1 MKKTAIL
8 TDSTA
13 YLPAD
18 QMEKCGISS
27 VPLAVIWGEE
37 TFDDGVTITP
47 EQFYSRL
54 KTAKVMPSTSQ
65 PSVGKMQ
72 EAMNTLLS
80 QDCDVLGIFI
90 SSKLSGTM
98 ESAMQARALL
108 PKGSK
113 VEIVDSGSTTLGM
126 GFLVMAVARA
136 AADGASFTECRA
148 IAEKL
153 RANIGVYF
161 MVDTLEFLYR
171 GGRIGGGQRFLGTA
185 LNMKPILYINNGKLE
200 SLEKVR
206 TKGKALDRMIDIVAE
221 KCAGKSPIWMSAVH
235 ANAPDEAQITLEK
248 IKARLNPEESF
259 LAELSPVIGTHT
271 GPGTVSLSYL
281 TGM

>member
-18 QMEKCGISS
+18 QMEKYGISS

-72 EAMNTLLS
+72 EVMNTLLS

-185 LNMKPILYINNGKLE
+185 LNMKPILYVNNGKLE

-248 IKARLNPEESF
+248 IKERLNPEESF

>member
-1 MKKTAIL
+1 MKKVAIL

-18 QMEKCGISS
+18 QMEKYGISS

-37 TFDDGVTITP
+37 TFDDGITITP

-72 EAMNTLLS
+72 EAMNALIS

-90 SSKLSGTM
+90 SSKLSGTVH
-98 ESAMQARALL
+98 SAIQAQALL

-113 VEIVDSGSTTLGM
+113 VEIVDSESTTLGM
-126 GFLVMAVARA
+126 GFLVLAVARA
-136 AADGASFTECRA
+136 AADGASLEECR
-148 IAEKL
+148 ILAERL
-153 RANIGVYF
+153 RANTGVYF
-161 MVDTLEFLYR
+161 MVDTLEFLHR
-171 GGRIGGGQRFLGTA
+171 GGRISGGQRFLGTA
-185 LNMKPILYINNGKLE
+185 LNMKPLLYVNHGKLE
-200 SLEKVR
+200 SLEKIR
-206 TKGKALDRMIDIVAE
+206 TKGKALDRMIDIVVE
-221 KCAGKSPIWMSAVH
+221 RCAGKSPLWLAGVH
-235 ANAPDEAQITLEK
+235 ADSPTEAQLVLEK
-248 IKARLNPEESF
+248 ARERLNLQESF
-259 LAELSPVIGTHT
+259 IAELSPVIGTHT
-271 GPGTVSLSYL
+271 GPGTVSLCYI